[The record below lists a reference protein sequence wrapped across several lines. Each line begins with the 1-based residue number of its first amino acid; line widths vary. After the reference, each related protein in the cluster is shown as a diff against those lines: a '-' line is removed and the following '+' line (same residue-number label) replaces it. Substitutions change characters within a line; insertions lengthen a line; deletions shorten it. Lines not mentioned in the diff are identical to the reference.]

1 MPSRSSSSRSE
12 AALGFRA
19 HSGWAALV
27 AVAGPGAEPI
37 AVSRRRVV
45 LSEGTPRQPFHA
57 AEGQPFA
64 AAEGLI
70 GRSTEEA
77 RALAERAVKEAVAEL
92 RDSGHEPVASGLLLA
107 AGRPLPGL
115 REVLASHALI
125 HAAEGE
131 LFREALRQGSRRHGL
146 GLLEVGEREMEDR
159 AARSLRQ
166 PPAGIQR
173 CSRGLGEGAGPSVD
187 PGREASRPGG
197 LAGARGRCRFHSQF
211 DRRARPPPHSITGL
225 RLRRTRRSLGVES
238 QESAVSSY
246 MRRDPRPPD
255 LEYLTCLLRTLRPLP
270 SSSSPGS
277 ATGSSTAASRL
288 ALGESS
294 GPSPKAPARGGRQA
308 RRAGGGGNMQILR
321 AHECPVRL
329 LLPTR
334 R

>member
-1 MPSRSSSSRSE
+1 MPRRSSSSRSE

-37 AVSRRRVV
+37 AVLRRRVV

-77 RALAERAVKEAVAEL
+77 TALAERAVKEAVAEL
-92 RDSGHEPVASGLLLA
+92 RASGHEPVASGLLLA

-146 GLLEVGEREMEDR
+146 GLLEVGERELEDR

-166 PPAGIQR
+166 PPAGIRR
-173 CSRGLGEGAGPSVD
+173 CVAGWGRVLGPPWTQDEKRAALVAWLALAAGVGPT
-187 PGREASRPGG
+187 RAST
-197 LAGARGRCRFHSQF
+197 GAR
-211 DRRARPPPHSITGL
+211 A
-225 RLRRTRRSLGVES
+225 RRTDRER
-238 QESAVSSY
+238 
-246 MRRDPRPPD
+246 
-255 LEYLTCLLRTLRPLP
+255 
-270 SSSSPGS
+270 GS
-277 ATGSSTAASRL
+277 TSDG
-288 ALGESS
+288 
-294 GPSPKAPARGGRQA
+294 RGGA
-308 RRAGGGGNMQILR
+308 SD
-321 AHECPVRL
+321 
-329 LLPTR
+329 
-334 R
+334 